1 MQHRHLLPQELDLL
15 VDGDVGF
22 GVTPLRAHVESCDE
36 CRERLDALRA
46 VAIQLDA
53 LPHFTPRLNFADR
66 VMHEVQVIE
75 PWHVALTASARR
87 LVPQST
93 GMRVLAAAG
102 AGLAATTISGSALWL
117 AFRADL
123 LGWSSGAAIGTAG
136 AGAWAGLQSFA
147 SELISTR
154 TDLGVMAL
162 GAAVLTVSSVGAV
175 LAFRGLAAVAR
186 ANRG

>member
-15 VDGDVGF
+15 VDGDIGF
-22 GVTPLRAHVESCDE
+22 GVSPLRAHVEACPE
-36 CRERLDALRA
+36 CAERLEALRA

-53 LPHFTPRLNFADR
+53 LPHFTPRLGFADR
-66 VMHEVQVIE
+66 VMQEVQVIE
-75 PWHVALTASARR
+75 PWHVALAESARR

-102 AGLAATTISGSALWL
+102 AGLAATTISGSAVWF

-123 LGWSSGAAIGTAG
+123 LGWLSGAAAGRGGEGVWSALASTARELVTARADAG
-136 AGAWAGLQSFA
+136 AL
-147 SELISTR
+147 
-154 TDLGVMAL
+154 AL
-162 GAAVLTVSSVGAV
+162 GAAALAITAVAAV